1 MKSLRLRLL
10 FLLGAAIIIAA
21 CVKFVLSLNAA
32 MSVANNLFDDQ
43 MQQIAQSLYA
53 SQGGDLDS
61 QSSFQRNFDF
71 VIQIWRADTVKV
83 YQERPHRF
91 LPMQSPSGFSTVTL
105 DNGDWRVF
113 AIQSD
118 NGVIQV
124 AQKMKARQAEAIR
137 LAVNLLWSNVCVSI
151 FLLFVMW
158 WVVTAA
164 FKPLVHVQQQLTHRN
179 PNSLEPVSTENVPSE
194 VATILAALNTLLGR
208 VSHVVQSQQQFVA
221 DAAHELRSPLTALK
235 LQMQMLKRSS
245 NEIDREKEVQLLSG
259 GIDRSIRLV
268 EQLLM
273 LARQDSIEKVDGNTL
288 PFDLSECVS
297 EVLAEV
303 AIFATEKHIDLSFLD
318 AANAIVAVEAD
329 SFRILLRNLLDN
341 AIRYTPPYGA
351 VTVSVVKQDEAVDV
365 SICDT
370 GPGIPEA
377 ELHRVSDRFYRLP
390 GATQRGSGLGLAIVK
405 AIAERINVTV
415 QIRNSSTSG
424 LIVKVRFNGT
434 LAAGAC
440 E

>member
-10 FLLGAAIIIAA
+10 LLLGTAIIAA
-21 CVKFVLSLNAA
+21 AGLKFALSWTSA
-32 MSVANNLFDDQ
+32 MSVANDLFDDQ
-43 MQQIAQSLYA
+43 MQQIAQSLNA

-61 QSSFQRNFDF
+61 QTSFQRNFDF

-83 YQERPHRF
+83 YEERPHRF
-91 LPMQSPSGFSTVTL
+91 LPMQSPPGFSNVSL
-105 DNGDWRVF
+105 ENGDWRVF
-113 AIQSD
+113 AIRSEH
-118 NGVIQV
+118 GVIQV
-124 AQKMKARQAEAIR
+124 AQKIKARQIEAIR
-137 LAVNLLWSNVCVSI
+137 LVMNLLWANVLVSI

-164 FKPLVHVQQQLTHRN
+164 FKPLALVQQQLTVRT
-179 PNSLEPVSTENVPSE
+179 PDSLEPVSTENVPSE
-194 VATILAALNTLLGR
+194 VATILAELNSLLGR
-208 VSHVVQSQQQFVA
+208 VNQIVQSQQQFVA

-245 NEIDREKEVQLLSG
+245 NEMDREKEVQLLSG

-268 EQLLM
+268 EQLLI
-273 LARQDSIEKVDGNTL
+273 LARQDSIKNIGAQIE
-288 PFDLSECVS
+288 PFNLSECVS

-318 AANAIVAVEAD
+318 AVNATVTVEQD

-341 AIRYTPPYGA
+341 AIRYTPAYGA
-351 VTVSVVKQDEAVDV
+351 VTVSVVADGDTVDI
-365 SICDT
+365 SICDS
-370 GPGIPEA
+370 GPGIPEN
-377 ELHRVSDRFYRLP
+377 ELQRVTDRFYRLP

-424 LIVKVRFNGT
+424 LIVKVRFKNSK
-434 LAAGAC
+434 LATD
-440 E
+440 

>member
-10 FLLGAAIIIAA
+10 LLLGTAIILAA
-21 CVKFVLSLNAA
+21 GVKFVLSLNAA

-43 MQQIAQSLYA
+43 MQRIALSLNA
-53 SQGGDLDS
+53 SKGGDLDS

-83 YQERPHRF
+83 YQERPYRY
-91 LPMQSPSGFSTVTL
+91 LPRQSPAGFSTVTL

-113 AIQSD
+113 AIQSEQ
-118 NGVIQV
+118 GTIQV
-124 AQKMKARQAEAIR
+124 AQKMKARENEAIR
-137 LAVNLLWSNVCVSI
+137 LAINMLWSNVCVSI
-151 FLLFVMW
+151 ILIFVMW

-164 FKPLVHVQQQLTHRN
+164 FKPLVHVQRQLTHRN

-194 VATILAALNTLLGR
+194 VATILAELNSLLGR
-208 VSHVVQSQQQFVA
+208 VHHVVQSQQQFVA

-245 NEIDREKEVQLLSG
+245 NELDREREVQLLSG

-268 EQLLM
+268 KQLLV
-273 LARQDSIEKVDGNTL
+273 LAQQDTIIHADAAITPLN
-288 PFDLSECVS
+288 VS
-297 EVLAEV
+297 DCIAEVLAEV

-318 AANAIVAVEAD
+318 PVNILVAVEPD

-341 AIRYTPPYGA
+341 AIRYTPAFGA
-351 VTVSVVKQDEAVDV
+351 VTVSVASQDEAVVV

-370 GPGIPEA
+370 GPGIPES
-377 ELHRVSDRFYRLP
+377 ELHRVTDRFYRLP
-390 GATQRGSGLGLAIVK
+390 GTTQRGSGLGLAIVK
-405 AIAERINVTV
+405 AIAERIHVSLE
-415 QIRNSSTSG
+415 IRNSSNSG
-424 LIVKVRFNGT
+424 LVVKIGFKQVRPK
-434 LAAGAC
+434 
-440 E
+440 